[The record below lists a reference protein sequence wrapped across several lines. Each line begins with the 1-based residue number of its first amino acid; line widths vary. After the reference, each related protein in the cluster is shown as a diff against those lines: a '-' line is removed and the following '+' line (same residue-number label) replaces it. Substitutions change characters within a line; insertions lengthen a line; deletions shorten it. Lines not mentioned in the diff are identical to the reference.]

1 MLRHNFVKCE
11 QIFKILSL
19 EDSWEVTVRWVIY
32 ELLLVSIVT
41 DVTFDSL

>member
-1 MLRHNFVKCE
+1 V
-11 QIFKILSL
+11 
-19 EDSWEVTVRWVIY
+19 EDSLEVTVQWVIY